1 MTFLEVFNRNV
12 INANEGSVT
21 VETCL
26 VWVLSGR
33 VTTGYTNNKA
43 IENAFKITTAKIDAT
58 PDLNQKNDKSL
69 IESVKIF
76 WKVEDTG
83 IHAEQNSFI

>member
-1 MTFLEVFNRNV
+1 M
-12 INANEGSVT
+12 INANEGSVA

-58 PDLNQKNDKSL
+58 PDLN
-69 IESVKIF
+69 
-76 WKVEDTG
+76 
-83 IHAEQNSFI
+83 